1 MASLMEDLADVLL
14 QEDKQYQELIVL
26 SKEKTDVLVAGNVKR
41 LEEITAME
49 QEMTD
54 VLHGYEVRRRTILQ
68 DMADVLGKSKDDFTI
83 ETKILESQ
91 PKEQSRLISL
101 RDKLHRT
108 LKEMAQLNTQNQ
120 ALIKQSLE
128 MVEFDLTLFKSL
140 RQAPETANYNK
151 SAYNTGDLL
160 GSSAFDTKQ

>member
-54 VLHGYEVRRRTILQ
+54 VLHGS
-68 DMADVLGKSKDDFTI
+68 A
-83 ETKILESQ
+83 
-91 PKEQSRLISL
+91 P
-101 RDKLHRT
+101 
-108 LKEMAQLNTQNQ
+108 QNY
-120 ALIKQSLE
+120 
-128 MVEFDLTLFKSL
+128 LTGYG
-140 RQAPETANYNK
+140 RC
-151 SAYNTGDLL
+151 TG
-160 GSSAFDTKQ
+160 

>member
-54 VLHGYEVRRRTILQ
+54 VLHDMKCAAEPSYRIWQMYWVNQRMIL
-68 DMADVLGKSKDDFTI
+68 
-83 ETKILESQ
+83 
-91 PKEQSRLISL
+91 PL
-101 RDKLHRT
+101 R
-108 LKEMAQLNTQNQ
+108 
-120 ALIKQSLE
+120 
-128 MVEFDLTLFKSL
+128 
-140 RQAPETANYNK
+140 P
-151 SAYNTGDLL
+151 
-160 GSSAFDTKQ
+160 

>member
-83 ETKILESQ
+83 
-91 PKEQSRLISL
+91 SL

>member
-1 MASLMEDLADVLL
+1 MASLMDDLADVLL

-83 ETKILESQ
+83 ETMIQ
-91 PKEQSRLISL
+91 NDGRRRRSR
-101 RDKLHRT
+101 
-108 LKEMAQLNTQNQ
+108 M
-120 ALIKQSLE
+120 
-128 MVEFDLTLFKSL
+128 LF
-140 RQAPETANYNK
+140 
-151 SAYNTGDLL
+151 
-160 GSSAFDTKQ
+160 

>member
-68 DMADVLGKSKDDFTI
+68 DMADVL
-83 ETKILESQ
+83 ESQ
-91 PKEQSRLISL
+91 PKEQSRLTSL